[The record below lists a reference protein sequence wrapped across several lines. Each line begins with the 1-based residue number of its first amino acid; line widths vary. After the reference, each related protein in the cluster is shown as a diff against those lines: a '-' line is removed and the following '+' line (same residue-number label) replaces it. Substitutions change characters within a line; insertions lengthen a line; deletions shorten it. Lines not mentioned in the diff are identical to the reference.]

1 MKNKIYAV
9 KVNNGITNHFGS
21 NLFFCE
27 EIISGDY
34 TFYKTI
40 ENHINRH
47 YLNFTQK
54 EVIEKTL
61 LDIKF

>member
-27 EIISGDY
+27 EIKSGDY
-34 TFYKTI
+34 VFYKTI
-40 ENHINRH
+40 ENDLNKH
-47 YLNFTQK
+47 YLTFTEK
-54 EVIEKTL
+54 EVIDKRL
-61 LDIKF
+61 IDIKF

>member
-40 ENHINRH
+40 ENNLNRH
-47 YLNFTQK
+47 YLTITQK